1 MKLKDFISLFF
12 ITIVSMNSSA
22 AKDVDITYTLN
33 INSIPQP
40 NFIAEQLIVS
50 INGVIQS
57 PNSAYTV
64 NGSLITFSEAIDS
77 SDAIDFI
84 TAMGHAHSTSTV
96 SDNTIT
102 AIKLNDAI
110 GITSTP
116 VRKNRNSIST
126 GFTLDSNDNAM
137 VAGPITIDSGVSVVI
152 NGSMSIV

>member
-1 MKLKDFISLFF
+1 MSTLGKSPQFGIYQRMDA
-12 ITIVSMNSSA
+12 ITGTSDSS
-22 AKDVDITYTLN
+22 YTLK
-33 INSIPQP
+33 INTIPQP

-64 NGSLITFSEAIDS
+64 NGNVITFSEAIDS
-77 SDAIDFI
+77 TDAIDFI

-96 SDNTIT
+96 SDNVIT
-102 AIKLNDAI
+102 ASKLNDAI

>member
-1 MKLKDFISLFF
+1 MSTLGKSPQFGIYQRMDA
-12 ITIVSMNSSA
+12 ITGTSDSS
-22 AKDVDITYTLN
+22 YTLK
-33 INSIPQP
+33 INTIPQP

-64 NGSLITFSEAIDS
+64 NGSTITFSEAIDS

-96 SDNTIT
+96 SDNTVT
-102 AIKLNDAI
+102 AAKLNDAI

>member
-1 MKLKDFISLFF
+1 MSTLGKSPQFGIYQRMDA
-12 ITIVSMNSSA
+12 ITGTSDSS
-22 AKDVDITYTLN
+22 YTLK
-33 INSIPQP
+33 INTIPQP

-50 INGVIQS
+50 VNGVIQS

-64 NGSLITFSEAIDS
+64 NGNVITFSEAIDS
-77 SDAIDFI
+77 TDAIDFI
-84 TAMGHAHSTSTV
+84 TAMGHAHSTNTV

>member
-1 MKLKDFISLFF
+1 MSTLGKSPQFGIYQRMDA
-12 ITIVSMNSSA
+12 ITGTSDSS
-22 AKDVDITYTLN
+22 YTLK
-33 INSIPQP
+33 INTIPQP

-64 NGSLITFSEAIDS
+64 NGSVITFSEAIDS
-77 SDAIDFI
+77 TDAIDFI

>member
-1 MKLKDFISLFF
+1 MSTLGKSPQFGIYQRMDA
-12 ITIVSMNSSA
+12 ITGTSDSS
-22 AKDVDITYTLN
+22 YTLK
-33 INSIPQP
+33 INTIPQP

-50 INGVIQS
+50 VNGVIQS

-84 TAMGHAHSTSTV
+84 TAMGHAHSTNTV
-96 SDNTIT
+96 SDNVIT
-102 AIKLNDAI
+102 ASKLNDAI

>member
-1 MKLKDFISLFF
+1 MSTLGKSPQFGIYQRMDA
-12 ITIVSMNSSA
+12 ITGTSDSS
-22 AKDVDITYTLN
+22 YTLK
-33 INSIPQP
+33 INTVPQP

-64 NGSLITFSEAIDS
+64 NGSVITFSEAIDS
-77 SDAIDFI
+77 TDAIDFI
-84 TAMGHAHSTSTV
+84 TAMGHAHSTNTV
-96 SDNTIT
+96 SDNVIT
-102 AIKLNDAI
+102 ASKLNDAI

>member
-1 MKLKDFISLFF
+1 MSTLGKSPQFGIYQRMDA
-12 ITIVSMNSSA
+12 ITGTSDSS
-22 AKDVDITYTLN
+22 YTLK
-33 INSIPQP
+33 INTVPQP

-50 INGVIQS
+50 VNGVIQS

-64 NGSLITFSEAIDS
+64 NGSVITFSEAIDS
-77 SDAIDFI
+77 TDAIDFI
-84 TAMGHAHSTSTV
+84 TAMGNAHSTNTV

>member
-1 MKLKDFISLFF
+1 MSTLGKSPQFGIYQRMDA
-12 ITIVSMNSSA
+12 ITGTSDSS
-22 AKDVDITYTLN
+22 YTLK
-33 INSIPQP
+33 INTIPQP

-50 INGVIQS
+50 VNGVIQS

-84 TAMGHAHSTSTV
+84 TAMGHAHSTNTV

-102 AIKLNDAI
+102 AVKLNDAI

>member
-1 MKLKDFISLFF
+1 MSTLGKSPQFGIYQRMDA
-12 ITIVSMNSSA
+12 ITGTSDSS
-22 AKDVDITYTLN
+22 YTLK
-33 INSIPQP
+33 INTIPQP

-50 INGVIQS
+50 VNGVIQS

-64 NGSLITFSEAIDS
+64 NGSVITFSEAIDS

-84 TAMGHAHSTSTV
+84 TAMGHAHSTNTV

-102 AIKLNDAI
+102 AVKLNDAI

>member
-1 MKLKDFISLFF
+1 MSTLGKSPQFGIYQRMDA
-12 ITIVSMNSSA
+12 ITGTSDSS
-22 AKDVDITYTLN
+22 YTLN
-33 INSIPQP
+33 INNVPQP

-50 INGVIQS
+50 VNGVIQS

-64 NGSLITFSEAIDS
+64 NGSVITFSEAIDS

-84 TAMGHAHSTSTV
+84 TAMGHAHSTNTV
-96 SDNTIT
+96 SDNVIT
-102 AIKLNDAI
+102 ASKLNDAI

>member
-1 MKLKDFISLFF
+1 MSTLGKSPQFGIYQRMDA
-12 ITIVSMNSSA
+12 ITGTSDSS
-22 AKDVDITYTLN
+22 YTLK
-33 INSIPQP
+33 INTIPQP

-50 INGVIQS
+50 VNGVIQS

-64 NGSLITFSEAIDS
+64 NGSVITFSEAIDS
-77 SDAIDFI
+77 TDAIDFI
-84 TAMGHAHSTSTV
+84 TAMGHAHSTNTV
-96 SDNTIT
+96 SDNVIT
-102 AIKLNDAI
+102 AAKLNDAI

>member
-1 MKLKDFISLFF
+1 MSTLGKSPQFGIYQRMDA
-12 ITIVSMNSSA
+12 ITGTSDSS
-22 AKDVDITYTLN
+22 YTLK
-33 INSIPQP
+33 INTIPQP

-50 INGVIQS
+50 VNGVIQS

-64 NGSLITFSEAIDS
+64 NGSVITFSEAIDS
-77 SDAIDFI
+77 TDAIDFI
-84 TAMGHAHSTSTV
+84 TAMGHAHSTNTV

>member
-1 MKLKDFISLFF
+1 MSTLGKSPQFGIYQRMDA
-12 ITIVSMNSSA
+12 ITGTSDSS
-22 AKDVDITYTLN
+22 YTLK
-33 INSIPQP
+33 INLIPQP

-50 INGVIQS
+50 VNGVIQS

-64 NGSLITFSEAIDS
+64 NGSTITFSEAIDS

-84 TAMGHAHSTSTV
+84 TAMGHAHSTNTV

>member
-1 MKLKDFISLFF
+1 MSTLGKSPQFGIYQRMDA
-12 ITIVSMNSSA
+12 ITGTSDSS
-22 AKDVDITYTLN
+22 YTLK
-33 INSIPQP
+33 INTIPQP

-77 SDAIDFI
+77 TDAIDFI

-96 SDNTIT
+96 SDNVIT
-102 AIKLNDAI
+102 ASKLNDAI

>member
-1 MKLKDFISLFF
+1 MSTLGKSPQFGIYQRMDA
-12 ITIVSMNSSA
+12 ITGTSDSS
-22 AKDVDITYTLN
+22 YTLK
-33 INSIPQP
+33 INLIPQP

-50 INGVIQS
+50 VNGVIQS

-64 NGSLITFSEAIDS
+64 NGSTITFSEAIDS
-77 SDAIDFI
+77 TDAIDFI

-96 SDNTIT
+96 SDNTVT
-102 AIKLNDAI
+102 AAKLNDAI

>member
-1 MKLKDFISLFF
+1 MSTLGKSPQFGIYQRMDA
-12 ITIVSMNSSA
+12 ITGTSDSS
-22 AKDVDITYTLN
+22 YTLK
-33 INSIPQP
+33 INTVPQP

-64 NGSLITFSEAIDS
+64 NGSTITFSEAIDS

-84 TAMGHAHSTSTV
+84 TAMGHAHSTNTV
-96 SDNTIT
+96 SDNVIT
-102 AIKLNDAI
+102 ASKLNDAI

>member
-1 MKLKDFISLFF
+1 MSTLGKSPQFGIYQRIDA
-12 ITIVSMNSSA
+12 ITGTSDSS
-22 AKDVDITYTLN
+22 YTLK
-33 INSIPQP
+33 INTVPQA

-50 INGVIQS
+50 VNGVIQS

-77 SDAIDFI
+77 TDAIDFI

-96 SDNTIT
+96 SDNVIT
-102 AIKLNDAI
+102 ASKLNDAI

>member
-1 MKLKDFISLFF
+1 MSTLGKSPQFGIYQRMDA
-12 ITIVSMNSSA
+12 ITGTSDSS
-22 AKDVDITYTLN
+22 YTLK
-33 INSIPQP
+33 INTIPQP

-50 INGVIQS
+50 VNGVIQS

-77 SDAIDFI
+77 TDAIDFI
-84 TAMGHAHSTSTV
+84 TAMGHAHSTNTV

-102 AIKLNDAI
+102 AVKLNDAI

>member
-1 MKLKDFISLFF
+1 MSTLGKSPQFGIYQRMDA
-12 ITIVSMNSSA
+12 ITGTSDSS
-22 AKDVDITYTLN
+22 YTLK
-33 INSIPQP
+33 INTVPQP

-50 INGVIQS
+50 VNGVIQS

-64 NGSLITFSEAIDS
+64 NGNVITFSEAIDS
-77 SDAIDFI
+77 TDAIDFI
-84 TAMGHAHSTSTV
+84 TAMGHAHSTNTV
-96 SDNTIT
+96 SDNVIT
-102 AIKLNDAI
+102 ASKLNDAI

>member
-1 MKLKDFISLFF
+1 MSTLGKSPQFGIYQRMDA
-12 ITIVSMNSSA
+12 ITGTSDSS
-22 AKDVDITYTLN
+22 YTLK
-33 INSIPQP
+33 INTIPQP

-64 NGSLITFSEAIDS
+64 NGSVITFSEAIDS

-84 TAMGHAHSTSTV
+84 TAMGHAHSTNTV
-96 SDNTIT
+96 SDNVIT
-102 AIKLNDAI
+102 ASKLNDAI